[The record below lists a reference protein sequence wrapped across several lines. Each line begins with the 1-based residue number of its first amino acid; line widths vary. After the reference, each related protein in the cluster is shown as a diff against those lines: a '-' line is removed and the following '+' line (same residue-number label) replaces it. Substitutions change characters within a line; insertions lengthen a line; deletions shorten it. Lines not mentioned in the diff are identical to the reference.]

1 MNIRISALDTLFFRD
16 GKPFSMGEDSWA
28 DGVFPPYP
36 SVLYGALR
44 TWYIANHAEGA
55 TESIIGESGQISI
68 KGIHYRLPSELQL
81 PMPLDLVEP
90 KLKEESQ
97 QNEEK
102 RNKAY
107 QVIKLKLSEKS
118 GTISTSL
125 TSAGNLFPS
134 LLMPTGQIEVESL
147 EDGLISHTAFKQYL
161 EGTLDEVKIQRVK
174 DIAPSEP
181 KTGIGRD
188 DNTNTASDSM
198 LYRVGMRRGNDFEII
213 VDIQLPNEDFQYAA
227 TFIKLGGEGKIA
239 SFSDKGRMDSLRIE
253 KDTIGLKP
261 GEFKLYLATP
271 AIFKN
276 GWCPDL
282 EGLGIK
288 ADLIAAAVGKPVHIG
303 GFDMAER
310 KPKPMYKAVP
320 AGSVYY
326 YRTKDSVELIQE
338 KLQGEAISEFL
349 KEQGFGISYIGNF

>member
-44 TWYIANHAEGA
+44 TWYIANHAEGV
-55 TESIIGESGQISI
+55 TKSIIDESGQILI
-68 KGIHYRLPSELQL
+68 KGIHYRLPTGLQL
-81 PMPLDLVEP
+81 PMPLDLVES
-90 KLKEESQ
+90 KLKGEFQ

-107 QVIKLKLSEKS
+107 QVLKLKLSEKS
-118 GTISTSL
+118 ETRSTSL

-134 LLMPTGQIEVESL
+134 LLMPLDQVEVESL
-147 EDGLISHTAFKQYL
+147 EDGLIPHKAFNQYL
-161 EGTLDEVKIQRVK
+161 EGTIEETLVRRLK

-188 DNTNTASDSM
+188 DSTNAASNSM
-198 LYRVGMRRGNDFEII
+198 LYRVGMRRGNDIEI
-213 VDIQLPNEDFQYAA
+213 VVELRLPNEDFQYSA

-239 SFSDKGRMDSLRIE
+239 AFSDKGRMDSLKIE
-253 KDTIGLKP
+253 KDTISLKS
-261 GEFKLYLATP
+261 GQFKLYLATP
-271 AIFKN
+271 AIFRD

-282 EGLGIK
+282 EGIGIK
-288 ADLIAAAVGKPVHIG
+288 ADLVAAAVGKPLHIG

-326 YRTKDSVELIQE
+326 YRTQEAVEFIQE
-338 KLQGEAISEFL
+338 KLQGEAISDFMR
-349 KEQGFGISYIGNF
+349 EQGFGIAYIGNF